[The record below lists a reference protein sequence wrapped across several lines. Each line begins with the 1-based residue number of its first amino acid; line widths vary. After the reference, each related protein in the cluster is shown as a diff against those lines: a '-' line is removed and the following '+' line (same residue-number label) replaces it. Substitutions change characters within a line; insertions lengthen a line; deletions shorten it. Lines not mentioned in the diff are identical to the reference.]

1 MLQASQLSNKQESPN
16 MSAEVHLERQKRA
29 DLRAIPAFAPRV
41 PTVTLISHR
50 ELRDKFTAHILQP
63 GSLDH
68 NLVASSRYRYSE
80 GMSLSSYRTFFM
92 KVFWHRV
99 NRDE

>member
-1 MLQASQLSNKQESPN
+1 

-29 DLRAIPAFAPRV
+29 DLRAVPAFAPRV

-63 GSLDH
+63 GNLDH